1 MEQPS
6 TSVCLGKLS
15 RPQSVWVP
23 GLIRICK
30 IKRTIHHTKDE
41 RLKIQVLPCLHKK
54 VTANWKTWKWT
65 PGFRYWP
72 EPWERYVDCEASVSF
87 VTPQRA
93 DFPVSL
99 VACLHFGEVQ
109 WQARCIHHCQ
119 KTSVKC
125 FFSSYFV
132 FHIHIQHILL
142 AFLESKPGRDW
153 MRLSPR
159 STAC

>member
-119 KTSVKC
+119 KTLVKC